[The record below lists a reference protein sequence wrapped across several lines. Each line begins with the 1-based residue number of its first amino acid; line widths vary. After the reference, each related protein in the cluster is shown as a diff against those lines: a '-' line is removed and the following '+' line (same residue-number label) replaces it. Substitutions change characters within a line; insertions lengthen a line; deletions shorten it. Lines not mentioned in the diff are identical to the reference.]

1 MTEPLDAV
9 RALVDEMEQDARRV
23 DPQDARHQA
32 AFDEAARDGSFGPQW
47 RGLQRRIDGG
57 RTSLVD
63 VFSGTDTSPQAA
75 AVQIAARSG
84 LSEVRA
90 AAAQAVLDQC
100 AQASPPVDPAAGSP
114 DAAVENPF
122 DAPAR
127 AGADLRARI
136 EALRGELDER

>member
-23 DPQDARHQA
+23 DPQEARHQA

-57 RTSLVD
+57 RTTLVD
-63 VFSGTDTSPQAA
+63 VFGGTDTSPQAA
-75 AVQIAARSG
+75 AVQAAARSG

-90 AAAQAVLDQC
+90 AAAQVVMDQR
-100 AQASPPVDPAAGSP
+100 AQAAPSTDPAAGSP
-114 DAAVENPF
+114 DAPVENPF

-127 AGADLRARI
+127 AGADLRARV
-136 EALRGELDER
+136 EALRRALDER

>member
-57 RTSLVD
+57 RTTLVD

-75 AVQIAARSG
+75 AIRIAARSG
-84 LSEVRA
+84 LSEVRE
-90 AAAQAVLDQC
+90 AAQVVVDQR
-100 AQASPPVDPAAGSP
+100 AQAALPTDPAAGSS
-114 DAAVENPF
+114 DAPVENPF

>member
-57 RTSLVD
+57 RTTLVD

-75 AVQIAARSG
+75 AIQIAARSG
-84 LSEVRA
+84 LSEVRE
-90 AAAQAVLDQC
+90 AAQVVVDQR
-100 AQASPPVDPAAGSP
+100 ARAAPPTDPAAGSS
-114 DAAVENPF
+114 DAPVENAF